1 MITCFSLPTTIGDAL
16 VTPAQPGA
24 LLTTE
29 FSCRLNPAGDSGQAR
44 TTVLVV
50 VCTTRSVGAP
60 GVCTAAI
67 MAQKPPSKV
76 KLPPLMCPASA
87 CPIVPVTV
95 KTPPVLVPPPPAMVN
110 QSIE

>member
-1 MITCFSLPTTIGDAL
+1 MITCFSLPTTIGGAL
-16 VTPAQPGA
+16 VTLAQPGP
-24 LLTTE
+24 LLTPE
-29 FSCRLNPAGDSGQAR
+29 FSCKENPVDGSGQAI

-50 VCTTRSVGAP
+50 VRTTRNAGAP

-76 KLPPLMCPASA
+76 KLPPLMRPASA
-87 CPIVPVTV
+87 WPIVPVTG
-95 KTPPVLVPPPPAMVN
+95 KTPPVLVPPPPSMLN